1 MILGLFLYLL
11 LMGAWLLGLAL
22 GLGFMLFPEKIMK
35 WGERHFT
42 DYQQWYQQSF
52 ERSWIYKYFGIKIK
66 SRKFFIWSFRIWG
79 AGVTILSGWA
89 VFQLFYWLFK
99 PLI

>member
-1 MILGLFLYLL
+1 MMLGLFLYLI
-11 LMGAWLLGLAL
+11 LMGAWLLALAL

-35 WGERHFT
+35 WGERHFS

-66 SRKFFIWSFRIWG
+66 SRKFFNWAFRIVG
-79 AGVTILSGWA
+79 AGIAIISAAALVTIFS
-89 VFQLFYWLFK
+89 FFFK
-99 PLI
+99 